1 MDNQALTLLELNG
14 LVRDVVEMNFT
25 ASYALVAEVSECR
38 VAANGHCYLTFIEKG
53 ADDRVVAKASAHIW
67 RGLADRL
74 MMRFRRATGQTFGAG
89 IKVLVKVKPELHE
102 LYGYALNVLDVDPSY
117 TIGAQAVQRE
127 ATIAQ
132 LKADGIYDD
141 NRMLPLPRPLSR
153 IAVISSET
161 AAGYGD
167 FCRQI
172 EQSGYTFQLTLFP
185 AIVQGD
191 QAAASVC
198 EAMMRIL
205 ENKDAF
211 DVVVIIR
218 GGGAVSDL
226 VCFDNHDLAA
236 CICQY
241 PLPVLTGIGHE
252 RDQSVAD
259 MVANRAFKTPTAVAA
274 FLVDT
279 RAEEYQLLVDLAL
292 RVHRASAG
300 LMAEHRERL
309 MRAGHRLHSGVVQFA
324 SKGREKLFHLSAR
337 MNLAAR
343 RRVSEDGTRLLR
355 LHDSL
360 QAGIAHRLRE
370 ERSRQEL
377 LRRHVE
383 LASPE
388 RILKLGFSITRVNG
402 RVVRDV
408 RNLSPGDL
416 METRLMSGTV
426 RSEVRQVNPEDAE
439 VET

>member
-1 MDNQALTLLELNG
+1 
-14 LVRDVVEMNFT
+14 
-25 ASYALVAEVSECR
+25 
-38 VAANGHCYLTFIEKG
+38 
-53 ADDRVVAKASAHIW
+53 
-67 RGLADRL
+67 
-74 MMRFRRATGQTFGAG
+74 
-89 IKVLVKVKPELHE
+89 
-102 LYGYALNVLDVDPSY
+102 
-117 TIGAQAVQRE
+117 
-127 ATIAQ
+127 
-132 LKADGIYDD
+132 
-141 NRMLPLPRPLSR
+141 
-153 IAVISSET
+153 
-161 AAGYGD
+161 
-167 FCRQI
+167 
-172 EQSGYTFQLTLFP
+172 
-185 AIVQGD
+185 
-191 QAAASVC
+191 
-198 EAMMRIL
+198 MRIL
-205 ENKDAF
+205 KNKDAF

-324 SKGREKLFHLSAR
+324 SKGRENLFRLSAR